1 MKTPFKNPINNFAPV
16 FLMLIGMLLLGFG
29 CNTSKPTLD
38 PLAGWKI
45 MHGKNAE
52 DLDKILAGDYQSY
65 IQNLQPNEKNYVGS
79 TFFFEDETGRHAVT
93 FEVDKYG
100 KDVWNYYLFY
110 DKDNKRIKVIKS
122 YRGRYWNP

>member
-1 MKTPFKNPINNFAPV
+1 MKTPFKNPINNFAPA
-16 FLMLIGMLLLGFG
+16 FLMLMAMFLLGFG
-29 CNTSKPTLD
+29 CNTSKPTPD

-52 DLDKILAGDYQSY
+52 DLDKTLAGDYQSY
-65 IQNLQPNEKNYVGS
+65 IQNLPPNEKNYVGS
-79 TFFFEDETGRHAVT
+79 IFFFEDETGQHAVT

-110 DKDNKRIKVIKS
+110 DKNNKRIKVIKS